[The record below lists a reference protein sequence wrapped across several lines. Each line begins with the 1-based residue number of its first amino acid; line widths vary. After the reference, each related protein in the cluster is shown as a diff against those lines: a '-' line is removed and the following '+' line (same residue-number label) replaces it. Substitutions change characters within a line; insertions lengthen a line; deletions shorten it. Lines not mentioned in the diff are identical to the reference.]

1 MRIKLTKGTF
11 ALVVVVLGV
20 ALAIW
25 WWQKPAKA
33 IPPETIEV
41 VAEDIEHVVTAIGS
55 LQPRDYV
62 DVGAQ
67 VSGQLQALHV
77 DVGDEVKQG
86 DLLAEIDAD
95 VQEARV
101 AGSRAQL
108 LALEA
113 QLRERNAQRE
123 LAELQWQ
130 RQQRLAKD
138 RATSEEALQS
148 AKAQVETVRA
158 QIDAVEAQIEQ
169 HNASLKDD
177 EANLGSSKIAAP
189 LSGTVV
195 DLEARLGQPLTAN
208 QQAPIL
214 MRIADLNTMTVWTEV
229 SEADVNRL
237 TVGMPVYFSPLGN
250 AQKRWHS
257 TLRQVLPTPEEVNN
271 VILYTAL
278 FDVENDSGELMT
290 DMTAQVFFVLAQADE
305 ALTVPASALF
315 EREGKTWVQVLN
327 AKGVP
332 EDRPVKAGIN
342 NRVKVEIL
350 EGLEEGEQV
359 LVHPQT
365 GTSPQGGA
373 GRRGLAGVRL

>member
-1 MRIKLTKGTF
+1 MKAKFTKGKGAIVLAVL
-11 ALVVVVLGV
+11 ALVVVV
-20 ALAIW
+20 W
-25 WWQKPAKA
+25 WWQRPAKQEA
-33 IPPETIEV
+33 PETVEV
-41 VAEDIEHVVTAIGS
+41 MLEPIEHVVTAIGS

-67 VSGQLQALHV
+67 VSGQLQELHV
-77 DVGDEVKQG
+77 EVGDEVEEGQ
-86 DLLAEIDAD
+86 LLAEIDAD

-158 QIDAVEAQIEQ
+158 QIDALQAQIEQ
-169 HNASLKDD
+169 HKASLKAD
-177 EANLGSSKIAAP
+177 EATLGYSKIYAP
-189 LSGTVV
+189 MSGTVV
-195 DLEARLGQPLTAN
+195 DLEARRGQTLNAN

-327 AKGVP
+327 IKGVP

-365 GTSPQGGA
+365 GATPQGGA
-373 GRRGLAGVRL
+373 SRRGLAGVRL

>member
-1 MRIKLTKGTF
+1 MKIKLTKGTF
-11 ALVVVVLGV
+11 ALAVVVLGAV
-20 ALAIW
+20 LAIW

-33 IPPETIEV
+33 APPETIKV

-67 VSGQLQALHV
+67 VSGQLQELHV
-77 DVGDEVKQG
+77 EVGDEVEQG

-108 LALEA
+108 QALEA

-138 RATSEEALQS
+138 KATSDDALQS
-148 AKAQVETVRA
+148 ANAQLQTVRA
-158 QIDAVEAQIEQ
+158 QIDALKAQIEQ
-169 HNASLKDD
+169 HKASLKAD
-177 EANLGSSKIAAP
+177 EATLGYSKIYAP
-189 LSGTVV
+189 MSGTVV
-195 DLEARLGQPLTAN
+195 TLDARRGQTLNAN

-229 SEADVNRL
+229 SEADVTRL
-237 TVGMPVYFSPLGN
+237 KVGMPVYFSPLGN
-250 AQKRWHS
+250 AEKRWHG

-278 FDVENDSGELMT
+278 FDVENSGGELMT
-290 DMTAQVFFVLAQADE
+290 DMTAQVFFVLAEADN
-305 ALTVPASALF
+305 ALTVPASAVMQQDK
-315 EREGKTWVQVLN
+315 EAQVQVLTSS
-327 AKGVP
+327 GEVQL
-332 EDRPVKAGIN
+332 RSVKAGIN
-342 NRVKVEIL
+342 NRVKIEIL

-359 LVHPQT
+359 LVHPQ
-365 GTSPQGGA
+365 GAQGAQGNNA
-373 GRRGLAGVRL
+373 RRGLAGVRL